1 MLWRI
6 FYNTIFIPLLYLL
19 YRIYALFNAKARDG
33 INGRKGLFDKIES
46 QIPFGLTD
54 DRKKLPVIWFH
65 CASVGEFEQARPIIN
80 AIKNKYRIA
89 VTFFSPSGY
98 NWASKYPHADLICY
112 LPFDTPRNA
121 KKMFDL
127 INPIMLIFVK
137 FDVWANFV
145 WTAKERKIPILL
157 VDATLH
163 KESKRLSP
171 LIRPFMKSVHKDID
185 LHCAISDA
193 DAERLRL
200 LCEDIEKIKV
210 TGDTRFDQVI
220 ARRNS
225 VGKKLEGL
233 LPKFDVPVII
243 AGSTYTEDEEVVISA
258 YKKVLTDWGKA
269 QLIVVPHEPEPER
282 LKEIANR
289 LSEDNLKYLF
299 LADFEKGLPFTDQ
312 VIIIDRVG
320 FLAELYMLGDIAFV
334 GGSFHGSVHNVMEPA
349 IMGKPVLFGPTIQ
362 NSLEAFMLMEH
373 KAGIMVKNSEE
384 MAKEIIRLLSDRE
397 LMLKAG
403 QTAQAMIEE
412 NAGATEKIIKH
423 ISYNFG
429 L

>member
-1 MLWRI
+1 MMWRI
-6 FYNTIFIPLLYLL
+6 FYNTVFIPILYIL

-33 INGRKGLFDKIES
+33 INGRKRLFDKIKG

-54 DRKKLPVIWFH
+54 DRKTLPIIWFH

-80 AIKNKYRIA
+80 AIKDKYRIA

-98 NWASKYPHADLICY
+98 NWASKYTYADLICY

-121 KKMFDL
+121 QKMFDL
-127 INPIMLIFVK
+127 INPVMLIFVK

-145 WTAKERKIPILL
+145 WTAKKRKIPVIL

-171 LIRPFMKSVHKDID
+171 FIRSFMKAIHRDID

-193 DAERLRL
+193 DAERLKL
-200 LCEDIEKIKV
+200 LCDNIEKIEV

-225 VGKKLEGL
+225 AGKKLEGL
-233 LPKFDVPVII
+233 LPKFDIPVII
-243 AGSTYTEDEEVVISA
+243 AGSTYAEDEVVVIEG
-258 YKKVLTDWGKA
+258 YKKVLTNWGKA
-269 QLIVVPHEPEPER
+269 QLIIVPHEPEPER
-282 LKEIANR
+282 LKEIAEK
-289 LSEDNLKYLF
+289 LSDNGLPYIF
-299 LADFEKGLPFTDQ
+299 LADLEKGSHFTDQ
-312 VIIIDRVG
+312 VIIVDRVG

-334 GGSFHGSVHNVMEPA
+334 GGSFHGSIHNVMEPA

-362 NSLEAFMLMEH
+362 NSLEAFMLMDR
-373 KAGIMVKNSEE
+373 KAGIIVKDSDE
-384 MAKEIIRLLSDRE
+384 MSKELIGLLSDRE
-397 LMLKAG
+397 LMFKVG
-403 QTAQAMIEE
+403 RTAQTLIEE
-412 NAGATEKIIKH
+412 NAGATERIIKH
-423 ISYNFG
+423 ISLNFG

>member
-1 MLWRI
+1 MVWRI
-6 FYNTIFIPLLYLL
+6 FYNTIFIPLLYIL

-33 INGRKGLFDKIES
+33 INGRKRLFNRIKD
-46 QIPFGLTD
+46 QMPFGLTE
-54 DRKKLPVIWFH
+54 DRKTLPVIWFH

-80 AIKNKYRIA
+80 AIKDKYRIA

-112 LPFDTPRNA
+112 LPFDTPKNA

-127 INPIMLIFVK
+127 INPVLLIFVK

-145 WTAKERKIPILL
+145 WTAKERKIPVIL

-171 LIRPFMKSVHKDID
+171 FIRPFMKAIHRDID
-185 LHCAISDA
+185 LHFAISDA
-193 DAERLRL
+193 DAERLKL
-200 LCEDIEKIKV
+200 LCDNIEKIEV

-220 ARRNS
+220 ARRKS
-225 VGKKLEGL
+225 AGKKLEGL
-233 LPKFDVPVII
+233 LPKFDLPVII
-243 AGSTYTEDEEVVISA
+243 AGSTYTEDEAVVIEA
-258 YKKVLTDWGKA
+258 YKKVLVSWGKT
-269 QLIVVPHEPEPER
+269 QLIIVPHEPEPER
-282 LKEIANR
+282 LKEIAEN
-289 LSEDNLKYLF
+289 LSHNGLNHIF
-299 LADFEKGLPFTDQ
+299 LADIEKGSAFTDQ

-362 NSLEAFMLMEH
+362 NSLEAFMLMER
-373 KAGIMVKNSEE
+373 KAGIMVKNPDE
-384 MAKEIIRLLSDRE
+384 MAKELVRLLSDRE
-397 LMLKAG
+397 LMLKVG
-403 QTAQAMIEE
+403 QTAQSLIEE
-412 NAGATEKIIKH
+412 NAGATERIIKH
-423 ISYNFG
+423 LSIDFG